1 MVSKGGRVMGLQN
14 NAKKWVR
21 ISIVIML
28 IGIAMIIAGIVIDDY
43 NFYWMIFVGAIL
55 FVTFL
60 ICFFMFISQAKR
72 LDGMFRGIDLLAHWG
87 FEENERLQ
95 KAEEEFFQRKSQNK
109 VMLLIIAAFFIVI
122 GGLFAVFGFDDIE
135 DAMFF
140 ILLMLGI
147 LAFISL
153 VALLAPG
160 ARYRKMK
167 QAVPDVFVGPYSAWV
182 MGEYVQWKA
191 PMTKITSVQYT
202 KDREDNYTITV
213 NFFIWQRYGPQPHTC
228 RIPVPKGAE
237 TEAEIVASDIANI
250 NNVQFM
256 NEIG

>member
-1 MVSKGGRVMGLQN
+1 MGLQN

-21 ISIVIML
+21 ISVIMVL

-55 FVTFL
+55 LLTFI
-60 ICFFMFISQAKR
+60 ICFFMFVSQSNR
-72 LDGMFRGIDLLAHWG
+72 LDRMFRGIDLLAHWS
-87 FEENERLQ
+87 FAENERLE
-95 KAEEEFFQRKSQNK
+95 KAEEEFLQRKSGNR

-122 GGLFAVFGFDDIE
+122 GGLFAIFGFDDIE

-147 LAFISL
+147 LAFIAII
-153 VALLAPG
+153 ALLTPG

-167 QAVPDVFVGPYSAWV
+167 QAAPEVFVGPYSAWV
-182 MGEYVQWKA
+182 MEEYVQWKA
-191 PMTKITSVQYT
+191 PMTKITSVQYS
-202 KDREDNYTITV
+202 KDREDNFTITV

-228 RIPVPKGAE
+228 RIPVPEGSE
-237 TEAEIVASDIANI
+237 TEAEVVASDIANI
-250 NNVQFM
+250 NNVQFI
-256 NEIG
+256 NEIE